1 MYIIFLNIH
10 GAVWTKRCE
19 SVLRY
24 PRVVVGERFRGTN
37 MTHEELLK
45 KVAEAKKRLEHL
57 RGFL

>member
-1 MYIIFLNIH
+1 
-10 GAVWTKRCE
+10 
-19 SVLRY
+19 
-24 PRVVVGERFRGTN
+24 VVVGERVRGTN